1 MIIKTEKEDLEMLNK
16 YKKII
21 TKYFVILLCLTNL
34 NMYAQDKSSVDYSS
48 SEKFE
53 IGGIVVNGAENLNNN
68 TFLCVATSIG
78 STNQKIKTIQIKDWK
93 SKKIT
98 IEKEP
103 TIFIFHSGLIIF

>member
-1 MIIKTEKEDLEMLNK
+1 MMSSGLNGNNFSFNGYLPIDK
-16 YKKII
+16 NDRSKKIKKLEI
-21 TKYFVILLCLTNL
+21 ESKNNNQSQIFIETPYRNQVL
-34 NMYAQDKSSVDYSS
+34 
-48 SEKFE
+48 FE
-53 IGGIVVNGAENLNNN
+53 ELKKNLNNN
-68 TFLCVATSIG
+68 TFLCVAKSIG